1 MNLCLEGG
9 GGGGGGCS
17 VRCMHG
23 SVCAC
28 SIQQRAGNTRLYYE
42 ALYLFSHNVVTAP
55 SDNDTHSWSPNMIMH
70 FFLVM
75 VKCVSFYES
84 EICIE
89 FVRKTRTF
97 IKNDNFLCLYSV
109 SQLYCVFKLKVQCE
123 IFY

>member
-1 MNLCLEGG
+1 MGT
-9 GGGGGGCS
+9 
-17 VRCMHG
+17 VR
-23 SVCAC
+23 AC

-70 FFLVM
+70 FFFFVM

-97 IKNDNFLCLYSV
+97 IKKMTIFSACILFLSFI
-109 SQLYCVFKLKVQCE
+109 VFLN
-123 IFY
+123 